1 MTAETSAEA
10 HAREFKWYRGD
21 PEFSVEE
28 ARLHDF
34 IALRN
39 STTELIR
46 QQRDLLAYYDSDE
59 ELIGNDG
66 HVTTIDEIIDIVV
79 GAGLHDDRDEVRER
93 LLRFFSTEIRPAD
106 D

>member
-1 MTAETSAEA
+1 MSAETSAEN
-10 HAREFKWYRGD
+10 HARAFQWFQGD

-28 ARLHDF
+28 GRLHDF

-46 QQRDLLAYYDSDE
+46 QQRDLLAHYDSDE
-59 ELIGNDG
+59 ELFGNDG
-66 HVTTIDEIIDIVV
+66 RETTVDEIIDIVV

-93 LLRFFSTEIRPAD
+93 LLRFFGTEIRPAD
-106 D
+106 G